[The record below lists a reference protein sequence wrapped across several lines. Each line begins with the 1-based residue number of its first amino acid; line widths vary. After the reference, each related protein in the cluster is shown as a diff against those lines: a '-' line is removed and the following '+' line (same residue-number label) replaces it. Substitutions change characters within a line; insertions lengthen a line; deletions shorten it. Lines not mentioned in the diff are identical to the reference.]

1 MGGLTEL
8 TVPFAGTVLRV
19 DVGPGDRVQ
28 AGEVLVVL
36 ESMKMEHVV
45 EAAAAGTVRAVG
57 GPAGDAV
64 QAGDVL
70 LLIDE
75 DEMADAVATDEI
87 AATAGAAAANHDAGI
102 VRPELAELRARTS
115 GTL

>member
-19 DVGPGDRVQ
+19 DVRPGDQVR
-28 AGEVLVVL
+28 AGTVLVVL
-36 ESMKMEHVV
+36 ESMKMEHVM
-45 EAAAAGTVRAVG
+45 EAAAPGTVRAV
-57 GPAGDAV
+57 AVSEGDAV

-75 DEMADAVATDEI
+75 D
-87 AATAGAAAANHDAGI
+87 
-102 VRPELAELRARTS
+102 
-115 GTL
+115 